1 MQKKELKDLNLLDD
15 FLFFT
20 MTNHPVYGE
29 KFSRLLLKT
38 IFNRDFGTLKV
49 VPQKTYYGSDTNQHG
64 ARLDVYIEE
73 DPDNSSSLTDATI
86 CDIEPE
92 QKNISKDIKILSRRM
107 RFYHAKIDAGSLQ
120 SGLDYQYLKNVV
132 VIMITPFDPFGYDH
146 MIYTIKN
153 SCMEVPEL
161 PYDDGARTIFL
172 YTKGKKGTDSKELHD
187 LLQYMEYSTFENA
200 VNDTLLELHKMVTVV
215 KQDAEV
221 SLEYMKIFE
230 KERMLIEEG
239 IEEGMERGR
248 QEARLQ
254 FEEERQKLLEQQQL
268 AVEKERNKRLEQQ
281 RQAEEEIQQL
291 RKALAELSASKNSV
305 SS

>member
-1 MQKKELKDLNLLDD
+1 
-15 FLFFT
+15 
-20 MTNHPVYGE
+20 
-29 KFSRLLLKT
+29 
-38 IFNRDFGTLKV
+38 
-49 VPQKTYYGSDTNQHG
+49 
-64 ARLDVYIEE
+64 
-73 DPDNSSSLTDATI
+73 
-86 CDIEPE
+86 
-92 QKNISKDIKILSRRM
+92 
-107 RFYHAKIDAGSLQ
+107 
-120 SGLDYQYLKNVV
+120 
-132 VIMITPFDPFGYDH
+132 
-146 MIYTIKN
+146 
-153 SCMEVPEL
+153 
-161 PYDDGARTIFL
+161 
-172 YTKGKKGTDSKELHD
+172 
-187 LLQYMEYSTFENA
+187 MEYSTFENA

-291 RKALAELSASKNSV
+291 RKALAKLSASKNSV